1 MCWAVGSPSDA
12 TRGHCRVCK
21 ILDNKGPCPH
31 DLQVCT
37 QRHAHPDFDVRHYT
51 NSDFRWTNHCGR
63 HPTDHPAARHQILQ
77 GSLPPLSA
85 PPIASHRPQWA
96 KANPAAEP
104 KQNRGWPGCC
114 RAPTTKEWVMVK
126 DPTVATIIARM
137 HDVPIPDPI
146 RHSFDQLQHNGLAAA
161 GAAAAGIPRTA
172 PPAATP
178 AAKAHSTANAN
189 GNGSGNGPSTA
200 LPPVS
205 PGGKT
210 RTSDEQPPPA
220 FSPPAADAERGP
232 PPRRLSVSGNGSV
245 PSAPTPRRANTA
257 PDNGLARALS
267 HKKSGSLQQQLAT
280 LSLAQRGNTQVFS
293 DSDSSSTVRSEFTD
307 YLSDESEAEL
317 QRLALERAQLK
328 REEEEFRAARAR
340 LAGVDTTPPIE
351 WRSSQPASTG
361 TRPRHGSNGSGGSGG
376 SAKQASPKQTPAAAA
391 YVARPA
397 AQTAPNPAAVP
408 RAASSVI
415 EIQRAIAASNRA
427 AQPQRAPQA
436 PRIRGG

>member
-12 TRGHCRVCK
+12 ARGHCRVCK

-51 NSDFRWTNHCGR
+51 NSDFRWTNHCGYCK
-63 HPTDHPAARHQILQ
+63 
-77 GSLPPLSA
+77 
-85 PPIASHRPQWA
+85 WA

-114 RAPTTKEWVMVK
+114 RAPTSKEWVMVK

-137 HDVPIPDPI
+137 HDVPIPDAI
-146 RHSFDQLQHNGLAAA
+146 RHTFDQLHQN
-161 GAAAAGIPRTA
+161 GAAAAAAAAAPGIPRTA
-172 PPAATP
+172 PPAAPP
-178 AAKAHSTANAN
+178 AAKPHSTANAH

-200 LPPVS
+200 ALPPVS
-205 PGGKT
+205 SGGKT

-232 PPRRLSVSGNGSV
+232 QPRRLSVSGNAAP
-245 PSAPTPRRANTA
+245 PSAPAPRRANTA

-280 LSLAQRGNTQVFS
+280 LSLAQRSNTQVFS

-340 LAGVDTTPPIE
+340 LAAVDTTPPIE
-351 WRSSQPASTG
+351 WRASQPA

-376 SAKQASPKQTPAAAA
+376 SAKQASPKQTPAPAA
-391 YVARPA
+391 YVARPT
-397 AQTAPNPAAVP
+397 AQAAPNPAAVP
-408 RAASSVI
+408 RAATSVS
-415 EIQRAIAASNRA
+415 EIQRVIAASNRA